1 MDERKG
7 QGASGSIL
15 SELMTQGKRVA
26 RAGMKRAEGE
36 LKEDAREAAKGSL
49 LLGASVW
56 MGMTGLSAL
65 VLAAAMAM
73 PRNPVR
79 GVLLAGLGLLGGSVA
94 LGVVGLE
101 MMPQEP
107 LSQTKAALK
116 EGAAVLR
123 EHLS

>member
-1 MDERKG
+1 MDEGKG

-15 SELMTQGKRVA
+15 SELLTQGKRVA
-26 RAGMKRAEGE
+26 RAGMQRAEGE
-36 LKEDAREAAKGSL
+36 LKEEAREAAKGTL
-49 LLGASVW
+49 LLGASAW

-94 LGVVGLE
+94 LGAVGLG
-101 MMPQEP
+101 MMPREP
-107 LSQTKAALK
+107 LSRTKAALK
-116 EGAAVLR
+116 EGATVLR